1 MDVRV
6 ATGVEVRFVSDDGVE
21 ERPVEELASLLE
33 RDDGLVWVDIPNCDE
48 AAARML
54 AEVFDFHPLAIQA
67 CVERNAVPKVRAYR
81 DHIFVILHAPEF
93 GTGGHVHYVELD
105 QFIGPRYVV
114 TVHGPVNPAVTEE
127 ATQRETRAVLRR
139 IQTGRLRPRS
149 PFELSYAIVSALA
162 QGQEAFVE
170 TVTRE
175 VWPLEQRV
183 TSGHLGDPE
192 QFLEELFGTR
202 HALLAVSN
210 MASLGHQIYQRMSA
224 LGRFIPPDCQPLVA
238 DLVDQF
244 ARVSGV
250 ADGQIRYLEGV
261 IEFYKART
269 DTKVTIAAERLAL
282 IAVLTLPITALSSV
296 YGMNIIVNDQTDF
309 PHLAVVVAAMVAISA
324 VLLRWARQQGWW

>member
-1 MDVRV
+1 MD
-6 ATGVEVRFVSDDGVE
+6 VRFVSDEGIQQHGVG
-21 ERPVEELASLLE
+21 ELEQLLV
-33 RDDGLVWVDIPNCDE
+33 RDDGLVWVDIPVGDEE
-48 AAARML
+48 AAQALR
-54 AEVFDFHPLAIQA
+54 EVFGFHPLALRA

-81 DHIFVILHAPEF
+81 DHVFVVLHAPEL

-105 QFIGPRYVV
+105 QFIGPRYLV
-114 TVHGPVNPAVTEE
+114 TVHGPVNPAVSQE
-127 ATQRETRAVLRR
+127 ATLRETRAVLRR
-139 IQTGRLRPRS
+139 IEAGRLRPRS
-149 PFELSYAIVSALA
+149 AFELSYAIVSALA

-170 TVTRE
+170 QVTRE

-210 MASLGHQIYQRMSA
+210 MATLGDQVYQRMAA
-224 LGRFIPPDCQPLVA
+224 LARVIPPDCQPLVA
-238 DLVDQF
+238 DIEDQF
-244 ARVSGV
+244 DRVSGV

-296 YGMNIIVNDQTDF
+296 YGMNIIVNDRTDF
-309 PHLAVVVAAMVAISA
+309 PHLAVVLAAMIAISA
-324 VLLRWARQQGWW
+324 ILLRWAKRQGWL